1 MNMSE
6 TIATATALLDAVRA
20 QKPTTPGARKEMQ
33 CALEAAYELLA
44 ALEAAQ
50 ADMAKQAAKGS
61 K

>member
-50 ADMAKQAAKGS
+50 ADMARS